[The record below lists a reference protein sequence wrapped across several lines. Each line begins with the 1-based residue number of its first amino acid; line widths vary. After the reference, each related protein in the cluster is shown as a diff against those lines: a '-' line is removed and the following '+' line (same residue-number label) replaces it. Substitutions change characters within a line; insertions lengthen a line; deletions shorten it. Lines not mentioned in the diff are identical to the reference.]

1 MPDKSSDEL
10 SREIDRLWARVS
22 SYASTETPES
32 PFPPSLNTQSPT
44 GNVAWETVNLLKR
57 QQRQA
62 IQSWSSIV
70 ESKEKALRELK
81 ARQVLMESELKEL
94 RQRVQAEEGRV
105 IGTEL
110 DAQSRLETAL
120 SAMNAQ
126 RAADEQEVR
135 DIKAILEQ
143 TRERMAA
150 QSARWKQEQREWEKK
165 EQQYLLDL
173 KQLQTVTDRYQDQS
187 VNNSDESRRL
197 DDSLKEAKNAL
208 EKTLAELLRER
219 QIRDEAEKERGAAL
233 KKVDELQNHFSE
245 LSKLWEE
252 ERAQWRELWDRERST
267 WEAQRVEFASWE
279 ENLRK
284 EREAWHAE
292 LKSKE
297 EDQLK
302 FTAHMTEVLRQAAET
317 SSKITNVMRSLG
329 LARPA
334 PGQKG
339 GSLRV
344 VKWTA
349 AVLAAAALAFP
360 VWKHFTRLNFKA
372 ASVRSVDLSNPT
384 ALTYDG
390 SLLWV
395 TEWNGN
401 VLALDPENPHKPV
414 RATRVGSL
422 GAYHP
427 SALAFGGYFLWS
439 ADAAQARIVRH
450 SAGEPDKILALRASP
465 GPAPTALAYD
475 GQSLWSYDAANKAV
489 YKHGSDET
497 SYKSFGIEQD
507 VVATAMAWVSGEL
520 WIFDSKSR
528 MLRIFSFKD
537 DVFKLKDSHAL
548 GETVLGLVG
557 AMGET
562 KGGSSRQLW
571 VLAGPNARRTGH
583 AIVKYDY

>member
-1 MPDKSSDEL
+1 M
-10 SREIDRLWARVS
+10 
-22 SYASTETPES
+22 
-32 PFPPSLNTQSPT
+32 
-44 GNVAWETVNLLKR
+44 
-57 QQRQA
+57 
-62 IQSWSSIV
+62 
-70 ESKEKALRELK
+70 
-81 ARQVLMESELKEL
+81 
-94 RQRVQAEEGRV
+94 
-105 IGTEL
+105 
-110 DAQSRLETAL
+110 
-120 SAMNAQ
+120 
-126 RAADEQEVR
+126 
-135 DIKAILEQ
+135 
-143 TRERMAA
+143 
-150 QSARWKQEQREWEKK
+150 
-165 EQQYLLDL
+165 
-173 KQLQTVTDRYQDQS
+173 
-187 VNNSDESRRL
+187 
-197 DDSLKEAKNAL
+197 
-208 EKTLAELLRER
+208 
-219 QIRDEAEKERGAAL
+219 
-233 KKVDELQNHFSE
+233 
-245 LSKLWEE
+245 
-252 ERAQWRELWDRERST
+252 
-267 WEAQRVEFASWE
+267 
-279 ENLRK
+279 
-284 EREAWHAE
+284 
-292 LKSKE
+292 
-297 EDQLK
+297 
-302 FTAHMTEVLRQAAET
+302 
-317 SSKITNVMRSLG
+317 
-329 LARPA
+329 
-334 PGQKG
+334 
-339 GSLRV
+339 
-344 VKWTA
+344 
-349 AVLAAAALAFP
+349 LAAAALAFP